1 MTIAVLILALA
12 AGSARVAAQQ
22 QKFSFDT
29 KKIERVVKIICK
41 NLKREIADGNKLL
54 SEGLDYANALARYEP
69 WAKHPYIAHTGITG
83 FAGCMK
89 CLLFTGEALK
99 HLERELGLAPSRR
112 MSEPGSLGH
121 KAAETSSKFGRL
133 WP

>member
-1 MTIAVLILALA
+1 MTIAVLVLALA
-12 AGSARVAAQQ
+12 AGPAGVAAQQ
-22 QKFSFDT
+22 QKIPFDS
-29 KKIERVVKIICK
+29 KKIERVVKIICR
-41 NLKREIADGNKLL
+41 NIEREISDGNKLL

-89 CLLFTGEALK
+89 SLLLIGESGQ
-99 HLERELGLAPSRR
+99 HLERELGLAPSRP

-121 KAAETSSKFGRL
+121 KAAETSSKV
-133 WP
+133 